1 MSIFSMYLQLGFE
14 HITDINGYDHILF
27 ILSLCAVYQVKNW
40 KAVLILVT
48 AFTVGHSVTLALAAL
63 NVVNVNANLVEFLI
77 PITIF
82 LTAITN
88 IISRTGKTGE
98 TSSFSSTHHKFKYL
112 MAMFFGLIHGL
123 GFSNYLKSLLGMEKG
138 IVKALFAF
146 NIGLEIGQIIVVVI
160 VLSLAYIFVK
170 LLRFPIREWTLVL
183 SGAALGIS
191 LILSLERIGN
201 LLNT

>member
-1 MSIFSMYLQLGFE
+1 MSIFQMYLQLGFE

-27 ILSLCAVYQVKNW
+27 IISLCAVYQVKNW

-48 AFTVGHSVTLALAAL
+48 AFTIGHSVTLALAAL
-63 NVVNVNANLVEFLI
+63 DIVSVNTNLVEFLI
-77 PITIF
+77 PVTIF
-82 LTAITN
+82 LTAIAN
-88 IISRTGKTGE
+88 IVSRTGKTDI
-98 TSSFSSTHHKFKYL
+98 TISFSSTQHKFKYL

-123 GFSNYLKSLLGMEKG
+123 GFSNYLKSLLGMEQG

-146 NIGLEIGQIIVVVI
+146 NIGLEIGQIIVVLI

-191 LILSLERIGN
+191 LILIIERIGS
-201 LLNT
+201 LLN